1 MMAQEDKLV
10 IQTGME
16 LQKVA
21 SDTKEA
27 TLAIKSMTGS
37 VKQLGSVSKS
47 TLKSVNN
54 SFGGLTSS
62 VKTFESSAVGG
73 LKEQL
78 LYLYNLKKSYAELKL
93 VFGKGGQASSG
104 GGNGSQLGSAL
115 GGIGK
120 SAASGLSKIFLNLPD
135 LLSASLT
142 TIDFSSLGG
151 PFSSALGSMLGS
163 IDLTTFTQGMAQ
175 KMVAAGT
182 NIAPAMTQVG
192 LGLAASF
199 NQMLATL
206 DFSAL
211 GTVLAQRL
219 MALPLQLSAIVT
231 ALDWSALGLG
241 IAAVLTTLLTSI
253 DLSMIATTI
262 ANFLNGIA
270 TTIMTFVT
278 TFDWAGLAANVFNG
292 INSLFTGI
300 DWGLLAATISQ
311 TAMTLLQTMIDIVMG
326 IDWGSIGLAIWQF
339 IANIDWLGLIG
350 NLLNLAF
357 ELLKGAGE
365 TIKGLLGGIFSSV
378 ASFFSGI
385 WNNITQIFGNV
396 ANWFKDKFS
405 QAWEAVKNV
414 FSAGGRVFDGIKDG
428 ILNGLKNVINALIK
442 GINRVIQIPFDGI
455 NTALRGIK
463 GIEILGLRPF
473 GWISTIK
480 TPQIPYLATGA
491 VIPPNAP
498 FLAVLGDQRRGNNI
512 EAPEGLI
519 RKIVREEAGQ
529 GGARGGSYRFT
540 AQINRRTLFEEF
552 INEAKLRQM
561 TTGRNPFELA

>member
-1 MMAQEDKLV
+1 MMAQEDKQV
-10 IQTGME
+10 V
-16 LQKVA
+16 QKG
-21 SDTKEA
+21 
-27 TLAIKSMTGS
+27 IN
-37 VKQLGSVSKS
+37 VKQMVSDAKAVREALKGLVKEVKYVDVSFKEYSTDVGSAFSQ
-47 TLKSVNN
+47 
-54 SFGGLTSS
+54 
-62 VKTFESSAVGG
+62 VKGAVQKFSGTTKANIEGIQKKLSG
-73 LKEQL
+73 LKT
-78 LYLYNLKKSYAELKL
+78 
-93 VFGKGGQASSG
+93 V
-104 GGNGSQLGSAL
+104 GSAL

-142 TIDFSSLGG
+142 TIDFSSLGR
-151 PFSSALGSMLGS
+151 PFSSALGSMLGT

-192 LGLAASF
+192 LGLATSF

-350 NLLNLAF
+350 NILKLAF
-357 ELLKGAGE
+357 ELLKATGE
-365 TIKGLLGGIFSSV
+365 TIMGVIGGIFSSLFNQVKGIIEELLSV
-378 ASFFSGI
+378 AFRLAEDFLSGIEDVVLGVKKFFSGI
-385 WNNITQIFGNV
+385 IDFVAGVFTGN
-396 ANWFKDKFS
+396 WKK
-405 QAWEAVKNV
+405 AW
-414 FSAGGRVFDGIKDG
+414 DGIKNIFSG
-428 ILNGLKNVINALIK
+428 IWQALVGIVKAPLNAIIGLLNSVIEGINLLIK
-442 GINRVIQIPFDGI
+442 GANKVTG
-455 NTALRGIK
+455 A
-463 GIEILGLRPF
+463 F
-473 GWISTIK
+473 GVKISTIPK
-480 TPQIPYLATGA
+480 LPYLATGA

-519 RKIVREEAGQ
+519 RKIVREESGQ